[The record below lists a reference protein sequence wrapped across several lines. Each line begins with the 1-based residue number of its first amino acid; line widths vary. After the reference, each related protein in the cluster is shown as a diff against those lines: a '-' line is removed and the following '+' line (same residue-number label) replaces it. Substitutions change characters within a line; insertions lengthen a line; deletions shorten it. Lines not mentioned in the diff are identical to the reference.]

1 MRWSLG
7 MSVHEGLWLGDGR
20 ILLSNLDPEM
30 TTPQVVWHSH
40 LHVALIGNF
49 TLFCDK
55 SFL

>member
-1 MRWSLG
+1 